1 MYHILTK
8 FFLLLIIVS
17 NGHQL
22 EWNKSEFLSK
32 AINISRNAIET
43 IEKSIS
49 IPPHDVTV
57 IQIVDALSIKRLYRI
72 VSASSQLTKFKH
84 IVLYWTPATEKSRTA
99 LQDIATLYEILP
111 ANTIRVIDFQHFDN
125 LEKAYMSN
133 NCSRSELNTLLT
145 AEYHRMESCADNTKG
160 NHSLYWLLDIDV
172 NWIGDISLILNKLN
186 PPLEFSS
193 PFASLLSGIE
203 GIENI
208 IDARITD
215 FLYFGISHIERN
227 TIYSS
232 TETLHKVKLKFN
244 EIKNAYDQKK
254 NDLDQ
259 LVSSLFEAIIN
270 LLNFKNSQSARNKT
284 MIAIEKKEDPFHWP
298 EILRFSGKFLNIIR
312 NSTFSLIHSFN
323 ESCNHNS
330 LLLYLELIDN
340 NKLKTYNALE
350 YGLKESL
357 LAKDFVIHT
366 AETIPIR
373 VRLESNQNGTTSKC
387 SDIHHKDFLNEQE
400 IKSENEQPQK
410 NLVRC
415 FLSCGDSNS
424 YTHENEF
431 ESLKV
436 QFQKD
441 SSELFL
447 FEKKVGTIFRH
458 VIESR

>member
-1 MYHILTK
+1 MYQILTN

-22 EWNKSEFLSK
+22 EWTKSEFLSK

-57 IQIVDALSIKRLYRI
+57 IHIVDALSIKRLYRI

-84 IVLYWTPATEKSRTA
+84 IVLYWTPETERSRTA

-111 ANTIRVIDFQHFDN
+111 AGTIRVIDFQHFDD

-203 GIENI
+203 GIESI

-215 FLYFGISHIERN
+215 FVYFGISHIERN

-244 EIKNAYDQKK
+244 EIKNAYDQKL

-259 LVSSLFEAIIN
+259 FVSGTFETIVN
-270 LLNFKNSQSARNKT
+270 LLNFNNSQSVRNKT
-284 MIAIEKKEDPFHWP
+284 VIAIEKKEDPFYWP
-298 EILRFSGKFLNIIR
+298 EISRFSGNFLGIIR
-312 NSTFSLIHSFN
+312 NSTFSLIHSVN
-323 ESCNHNS
+323 KSSNHNDS
-330 LLLYLELIDN
+330 RVSYLELIDN

-373 VRLESNQNGTTSKC
+373 VGLESNQNS
-387 SDIHHKDFLNEQE
+387 KDFLNGQE
-400 IKSENEQPQK
+400 IKSENEQPQE
-410 NLVRC
+410 NIAQC
-415 FLSCGDSNS
+415 FLSRGDSNS
-424 YTHENEF
+424 YIHENEF

-447 FEKKVGTIFRH
+447 FEKKAGTIFRY